1 MSKLS
6 EWVEQNTTLT
16 QKKFDENDIT
26 TNVKIRKM
34 FFDQVENLEF
44 SSKRVEKAPSVFIV
58 SENEFLISLRL
69 DFPRKT
75 EAPYTFLFNPDKLT
89 IVPQYTA
96 THRVYRPMSNEEKD
110 ILTNLGF
117 YLESNERNRDKA
129 NPDNR
134 RDRSKSFFER
144 QGYVQNDVI
153 MFPLYQEEEAAD
165 GVMVLK
171 YIDENG
177 TESIVA
183 YQSNEPDFTVTQEFR
198 QVRINRQVFSGE
210 HNRGV
215 HDESDCRSGIYFYV
229 YNYPVGTNP
238 GGYVL
243 TARY

>member
-26 TNVKIRKM
+26 TNVKIRRM
-34 FFDQVENLEF
+34 FFEQLENLEF
-44 SSKRVEKAPSVFIV
+44 SSKRVEKSLPISIA
-58 SENEFLISLRL
+58 SENEYMLSLRL

-75 EAPYTFLFNPDKLT
+75 EAPYTFLFNSDKLT
-89 IVPQYTA
+89 LIPQYTA
-96 THRVYRPMSNEEKD
+96 THRVYRPTTNEERD

-117 YLESNERNRDKA
+117 YLESNERNKDKA

-134 RDRSKSFFER
+134 RDRSKNFFER

-153 MFPLYQEEEAAD
+153 MFPLYEDEADAD
-165 GVMVLK
+165 GVMVIK
-171 YIDENG
+171 YLNEDGE
-177 TESIVA
+177 ESIVA

-198 QVRINRQVFSGE
+198 QVRINRQVFTGN
-210 HNRGV
+210 HKRGF
-215 HDESDCRSGIYFYV
+215 HDESDYRSGTYFYV
-229 YNYPVGTNP
+229 YNYPEDTDP
-238 GGYVL
+238 SQYLL